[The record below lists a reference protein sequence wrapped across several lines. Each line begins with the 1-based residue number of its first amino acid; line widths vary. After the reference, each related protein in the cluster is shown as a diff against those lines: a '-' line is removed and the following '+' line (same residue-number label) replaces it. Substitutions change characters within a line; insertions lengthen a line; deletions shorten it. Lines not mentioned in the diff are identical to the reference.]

1 MLTNIS
7 PSSGRA
13 PPGALRLS
21 YPPRVD
27 FLLPSLTIW
36 PPEQDPEYETHTLV
50 VRRAKSVLIHL
61 SPDETFDVALAGW
74 CLSCATGAPPS
85 PRVWLP
91 LPRQLLRDQP
101 VLLPVCVRE
110 TLRVWL
116 KRVQSLQILSPSK
129 VFPKKEIKHVYP
141 KRFACAPP
149 CQLLFLHLE
158 RLLPSRL
165 SYFSSLPSSQHVSS
179 TFPPALCDLLL
190 TSLILSLWPM
200 FHLIC
205 I

>member
-1 MLTNIS
+1 MHMSNLDMKVDLIWFLGGKQAYMSTAWFYLPIFSSLCSIIHLVPLHEEYVLLGLGKLVPLSCNWRSSIS
-7 PSSGRA
+7 QSVAPSSSPPAAGPACPA
-13 PPGALRLS
+13 P
-21 YPPRVD
+21 
-27 FLLPSLTIW
+27 
-36 PPEQDPEYETHTLV
+36 
-50 VRRAKSVLIHL
+50 
-61 SPDETFDVALAGW
+61 
-74 CLSCATGAPPS
+74 C
-85 PRVWLP
+85 
-91 LPRQLLRDQP
+91 
-101 VLLPVCVRE
+101 
-110 TLRVWL
+110 VWL

-141 KRFACAPP
+141 KRFACAPS

-165 SYFSSLPSSQHVSS
+165 SYFSSLPSSQYASS